1 MWRIENQFRIIP
13 SLILKAQLS
22 PLTFEH
28 FPTVK
33 ALYYENSLHLAGV
46 FFIYTFS
53 IPCCAFYGFWFLGNK
68 FSLEKSA

>member
-13 SLILKAQLS
+13 SLILKAPQLS

-53 IPCCAFYGFWFLGNK
+53 IPC
-68 FSLEKSA
+68 